1 MNLRIVPHSE
11 HERSDLLIP
20 VVKNQD
26 THRRMKGFFLLGESD
41 AENKGTQENMSAI
54 TKRQT
59 HDPSVWFFKPIKKR
73 DNQTIEGQ
81 K

>member
-1 MNLRIVPHSE
+1 M
-11 HERSDLLIP
+11 
-20 VVKNQD
+20 
-26 THRRMKGFFLLGESD
+26 LGESD